1 MARLPESLSAE
12 SLLARTVRG
21 IRGADAKALEAARAR
36 QQLLTKPEGSL
47 GLLEDLSIRLAG
59 MYGQVPVTVPSHPVV
74 GLFAG
79 DHGVWAQGVSPD
91 PQAVSYTHLTL
102 PTNREV

>member
-59 MYGQVPVTVPSHPVV
+59 MYGLSLIHI
-74 GLFAG
+74 
-79 DHGVWAQGVSPD
+79 
-91 PQAVSYTHLTL
+91 
-102 PTNREV
+102 

>member
-59 MYGQVPVTVPSHPVV
+59 MYGQVPVT
-74 GLFAG
+74 
-79 DHGVWAQGVSPD
+79 
-91 PQAVSYTHLTL
+91 AVSYTHLTL
-102 PTNREV
+102 PTILLV